1 MERDPRGEQAALRL
15 CLDRILPPRKDRPV
29 CFELPKMTEVKDAV
43 NASAA
48 IVEAIATSEL
58 TPAEATELSK
68 VVDSYARVLQA
79 VEFAERLSKLEK
91 AVEAR

>member
-1 MERDPRGEQAALRL
+1 
-15 CLDRILPPRKDRPV
+15 
-29 CFELPKMTEVKDAV
+29 
-43 NASAA
+43 
-48 IVEAIATSEL
+48 
-58 TPAEATELSK
+58 